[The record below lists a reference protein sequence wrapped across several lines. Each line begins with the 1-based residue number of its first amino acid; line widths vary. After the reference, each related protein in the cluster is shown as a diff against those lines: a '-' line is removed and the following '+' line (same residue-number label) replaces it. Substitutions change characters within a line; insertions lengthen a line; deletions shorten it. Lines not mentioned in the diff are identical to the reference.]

1 MKLEKKVA
9 IVTGAGA
16 GLGRSVAIRFAREK
30 AKVVIAEVDKIKG
43 EETVSLI
50 SSFGGEAIFVATNVM
65 IEEEVIAMVEKTVAH
80 FGRVDVL
87 HCNAAV
93 QLHGE
98 DARIHEL
105 TTEIWD
111 KTIDINLKGAF
122 LCCKYAIRQMLKN
135 GGGSVIMV
143 GSPTG
148 LLGCAEEYTAYST
161 AKGGT
166 HSLAR
171 VIAAGYGKDNIR
183 ANIIIPGTMNTPLI
197 ASLLADPDAKANL
210 EKSTMLG
217 RLGKSD
223 EIDALAVF
231 LASDDSSYCTG
242 GFFTADGGLT
252 AM

>member
-1 MKLEKKVA
+1 MRLENKVA
-9 IVTGAGA
+9 IVTGGGA

-30 AKVVIAEVDKIKG
+30 AKVVVAEIDKVKG
-43 EETVSLI
+43 AETVSMIL
-50 SSFGGEAIFVATNVM
+50 SFGGEAIFVETDVM
-65 IEEEVIAMVEKTVAH
+65 QEEQVAAMVDKTVFH
-80 FGRVDVL
+80 FGRIDVL
-87 HCNAAV
+87 HSNAAV
-93 QLHGE
+93 QLHGQ

-105 TTEIWD
+105 STEIWD
-111 KTIDINLKGAF
+111 KTVDINLKGAF

-148 LLGCAEEYTAYST
+148 LVGCAEEYTAYST

-197 ASLLADPDAKANL
+197 ASLIADPEAKASL
-210 EKSTMLG
+210 EKLSMLG
-217 RLGKSD
+217 RLGKMD
-223 EIDALAVF
+223 EIDSLAVF
-231 LASDDSSYCTG
+231 LASDESSYCTG

-252 AM
+252 AL

>member
-1 MKLEKKVA
+1 
-9 IVTGAGA
+9 
-16 GLGRSVAIRFAREK
+16 
-30 AKVVIAEVDKIKG
+30 
-43 EETVSLI
+43 
-50 SSFGGEAIFVATNVM
+50 
-65 IEEEVIAMVEKTVAH
+65 
-80 FGRVDVL
+80 
-87 HCNAAV
+87 
-93 QLHGE
+93 
-98 DARIHEL
+98 
-105 TTEIWD
+105 
-111 KTIDINLKGAF
+111 
-122 LCCKYAIRQMLKN
+122 
-135 GGGSVIMV
+135 MV

-148 LLGCAEEYTAYST
+148 LLGCAGDYTAYST

-197 ASLLADPDAKANL
+197 ASLLADPDTKASL

-217 RLGKSD
+217 RLGKPD

-252 AM
+252 AI

>member
-1 MKLEKKVA
+1 MKLENKVA
-9 IVTGAGA
+9 IVTGGGA

-43 EETVSLI
+43 EETVSMI
-50 SSFGGEAIFVATNVM
+50 SSFGGEAIFVATNVK

-80 FGRVDVL
+80 FGRIDVL

-98 DARIHEL
+98 DARVHEL

-111 KTIDINLKGAF
+111 KTIDTNLKGAF
-122 LCCKYAIRQMLKN
+122 LCCKYAISQMLKN

-148 LLGCAEEYTAYST
+148 LLGCAGDYAAYST

-197 ASLLADPDAKANL
+197 ASLLADPDTKASL

-217 RLGKSD
+217 RLGKPD

>member
-65 IEEEVIAMVEKTVAH
+65 IEEEVISMVEKTVAH

-105 TTEIWD
+105 TTDIWD

-161 AKGGT
+161 SKGGT

-197 ASLLADPDAKANL
+197 ASLLADPDAKASL

-217 RLGKSD
+217 RLGKTD

-231 LASDDSSYCTG
+231 LASDESSYCTG

-252 AM
+252 AI